1 MTRKAIAL
9 IVALGLLPATH
20 ARAQLSQVEREIVA
34 HIDAHSEEAFALLER
49 SVNINSGT
57 MNLEGVA
64 EVGRLYAAEFEALGM
79 ETSWIPMD
87 AVSRSGHLFAE
98 TRGGSGKTV
107 LLIGHLDTV
116 FEKDSPFQR
125 YERSDSIAKGPGVA
139 DMKGGNLV
147 ILMALQALNAVGA
160 LHDMN
165 VIVAFT
171 GDEEHTG
178 DPLEIDRRDLIEAG
192 SRSDVALGFEG
203 NVGGVR
209 KATVARRG
217 FIGWT
222 LEVTGTRA
230 HSSVIF
236 REDLGSGSIYEAA
249 RILTAFH
256 EELRGEQYLTFNPG
270 IILGGTAVE
279 YDAPENRGTA
289 FGKTNVIAERT
300 VVAGD
305 LRTISSEQGERA
317 KERMRAI
324 VERNL
329 PHTSATIRFRDSYPS
344 MPPTEGNRA
353 VLAELDRMSRDL
365 GYGPV
370 GEVDPGR
377 RGAADISF
385 VAAHVRE
392 GSLSGLG
399 PEGEGSHTVHET
411 LYLNT
416 VPVMAK
422 RAALLV
428 YRLTRE

>member
-1 MTRKAIAL
+1 MTRTAIAIIAVL
-9 IVALGLLPATH
+9 ALPATH
-20 ARAQLSQVEREIVA
+20 ARAQFSQVEREIVA
-34 HIDAHSEEAFALLER
+34 HIDAHAEEAFALLER

-57 MNLEGVA
+57 MNLDGVA

-79 ETSWIPMD
+79 ETTWIPMD

-147 ILMALQALNAVGA
+147 ILMALQALHAVGA

-305 LRTISSEQGERA
+305 LRTISAEQAERA
-317 KERMRAI
+317 KERMRAL

-344 MPPTEGNRA
+344 MPPTEGNYA
-353 VLAELDRMSRDL
+353 VLAELDRVSRDL
-365 GYGPV
+365 GHGPV

-392 GSLSGLG
+392 GSLAGLG

-428 YRLTRE
+428 YRLTQE

>member
-1 MTRKAIAL
+1 MTRTAIAIIAVL
-9 IVALGLLPATH
+9 ALTATQ
-20 ARAQLSQVEREIVA
+20 ARAQLSQVEQEIVA
-34 HIDAHSEEAFALLER
+34 HIDAHAEEAFALLER

-64 EVGRLYAAEFEALGM
+64 EVGRLYAAEFKALGM
-79 ETSWIPMD
+79 ETTWISME

-116 FEKDSPFQR
+116 FEKNSPFQR

-147 ILMALQALNAVGA
+147 ILMALQALNSVGA
-160 LHDMN
+160 LENAN

-178 DPLEIDRRDLIEAG
+178 DPLEIDRRDLIAAG

-344 MPPTEGNRA
+344 MPPTEGNYA
-353 VLAELDRMSRDL
+353 VMAELDRLSHDL
-365 GYGPV
+365 GHGPV

-392 GSLSGLG
+392 GSLAGLG

-428 YRLTRE
+428 YRLTQE

>member
-1 MTRKAIAL
+1 MTRTAIAIIAVL
-9 IVALGLLPATH
+9 ALAAGREAQ
-20 ARAQLSQVEREIVA
+20 AQLSPVEQRMVD
-34 HIDAHSEEAFALLER
+34 HIDARAEEAFALLER

-57 MNLEGVA
+57 MNLKGVA

-79 ETSWIPMD
+79 ETTWIPMD

-98 TRGGSGKTV
+98 TPGGSGKTV

-125 YERSDSIAKGPGVA
+125 YERGDSIAKGPGVA

-147 ILMALQALNAVGA
+147 ILMALEALHAVGA

-178 DPLEIDRRDLIEAG
+178 DPLEIDRRDLLEAG

-222 LEVTGTRA
+222 LDVTGTRA

-305 LRTISSEQGERA
+305 LRTISPEQAERA

-329 PHTSATIRFRDSYPS
+329 PHTSATIRFRDSYPP
-344 MPPTEGNRA
+344 MPPTEGNYA
-353 VLAELDRMSRDL
+353 VLVELDRVSRDL
-365 GYGPV
+365 GHGPV
-370 GEVDPGR
+370 GEVDPGQ

-392 GSLSGLG
+392 GSLAGLG

>member
-1 MTRKAIAL
+1 
-9 IVALGLLPATH
+9 
-20 ARAQLSQVEREIVA
+20 
-34 HIDAHSEEAFALLER
+34 
-49 SVNINSGT
+49 
-57 MNLEGVA
+57 
-64 EVGRLYAAEFEALGM
+64 
-79 ETSWIPMD
+79 
-87 AVSRSGHLFAE
+87 
-98 TRGGSGKTV
+98 
-107 LLIGHLDTV
+107 
-116 FEKDSPFQR
+116 
-125 YERSDSIAKGPGVA
+125 
-139 DMKGGNLV
+139 
-147 ILMALQALNAVGA
+147 
-160 LHDMN
+160 
-165 VIVAFT
+165 
-171 GDEEHTG
+171 
-178 DPLEIDRRDLIEAG
+178 
-192 SRSDVALGFEG
+192 
-203 NVGGVR
+203 VR

-344 MPPTEGNRA
+344 MPPTEGNYA
-353 VLAELDRMSRDL
+353 VLAELDRLSRDL
-365 GYGPV
+365 GHGPV

>member
-1 MTRKAIAL
+1 MTKKNIAL

-34 HIDAHSEEAFALLER
+34 HIDAHAEEAFALLER

>member
-1 MTRKAIAL
+1 MTRTAIAIIAVL
-9 IVALGLLPATH
+9 ALPATQ
-20 ARAQLSQVEREIVA
+20 ARAQLSQVEQEIVA
-34 HIDAHSEEAFALLER
+34 HIDAHAEEAFALLER

-57 MNLEGVA
+57 MNLDGVA

-79 ETSWIPMD
+79 ETTWIPMD

-147 ILMALQALNAVGA
+147 ILMALQALHAVGA

-192 SRSDVALGFEG
+192 SRSAVALGFEG

-305 LRTISSEQGERA
+305 LRTISAEQAKRA
-317 KERMRAI
+317 KERMRAL

-344 MPPTEGNRA
+344 MPPTEGNYA
-353 VLAELDRMSRDL
+353 VLAELDRVSRDL
-365 GYGPV
+365 GHGPV

-392 GSLSGLG
+392 GSLAGLG

-428 YRLTRE
+428 YRLTQD

>member
-1 MTRKAIAL
+1 VTRTAIAL

-34 HIDAHSEEAFALLER
+34 HIDAHAEEAFALLER

-79 ETSWIPMD
+79 ETTWIPMD

-160 LHDMN
+160 LENAN

-249 RILTAFH
+249 RILTAFR

-305 LRTISSEQGERA
+305 LRTISPEQGERA

-344 MPPTEGNRA
+344 MPPTKGNYA
-353 VLAELDRMSRDL
+353 VLAELDRLSRDL
-365 GYGPV
+365 GHGPV

-392 GSLSGLG
+392 GSLAGLG

-416 VPVMAK
+416 VPVMAQ

-428 YRLTRE
+428 YRLTQE

>member
-1 MTRKAIAL
+1 MTRTAIAIIAVL
-9 IVALGLLPATH
+9 ALPATQ
-20 ARAQLSQVEREIVA
+20 ARAQLSQVEQEIVA
-34 HIDAHSEEAFALLER
+34 HIDAHAEEAFALLER

-57 MNLEGVA
+57 MNLDGVA

-79 ETSWIPMD
+79 ETTWIPMD

-147 ILMALQALNAVGA
+147 ILMALQALNSVGA
-160 LHDMN
+160 LENAN

-178 DPLEIDRRDLIEAG
+178 DPLEIDRRDLIAAG

>member
-1 MTRKAIAL
+1 VTRIAIAVIAVL
-9 IVALGLLPATH
+9 ALPATD
-20 ARAQLSQVEREIVA
+20 ADAQLSPIEQEIVA
-34 HIDAHSEEAFALLER
+34 HVGANAEAAFALLER

-79 ETSWIPMD
+79 QTTWISMD

-125 YERSDSIAKGPGVA
+125 YERSDSIATGPGVA

-147 ILMALQALNAVGA
+147 ILMALQALHAAGA
-160 LHDMN
+160 LQSAN

-203 NVGGVR
+203 NVGGVQM
-209 KATVARRG
+209 ATVARRG
-217 FIGWT
+217 FTGWT

-236 REDLGSGSIYEAA
+236 REDLGSGSIYETA

-270 IILGGTAVE
+270 IILGGSAVE

-305 LRTISSEQGERA
+305 LRTISPEQTERA
-317 KERMRAI
+317 KERMREI
-324 VERNL
+324 VERSL
-329 PHTSATIRFRDSYPS
+329 PHTTATIRFRDSYPS
-344 MPPTEGNRA
+344 MPPTEGNRT

>member
-1 MTRKAIAL
+1 MTRTAIAIIAVL
-9 IVALGLLPATH
+9 ALPATQ

-34 HIDAHSEEAFALLER
+34 HIDAHAEEAFALLER

-57 MNLEGVA
+57 MNLDGVA

-79 ETSWIPMD
+79 ETTWIPMD

-147 ILMALQALNAVGA
+147 ILMALQALHAVGA

-192 SRSDVALGFEG
+192 SRSAVALGFEG

-305 LRTISSEQGERA
+305 LRTISAEQAERA
-317 KERMRAI
+317 KERMRAL

-344 MPPTEGNRA
+344 MPPTEGNYA
-353 VLAELDRMSRDL
+353 VLAELDRVSRDL
-365 GYGPV
+365 GHGPV

-392 GSLSGLG
+392 GSLAGLG
-399 PEGEGSHTVHET
+399 PEGEGSHTVHEM

-428 YRLTRE
+428 YRLTQE

>member
-1 MTRKAIAL
+1 MTRTAIAIIAVL
-9 IVALGLLPATH
+9 ALPATQ
-20 ARAQLSQVEREIVA
+20 ARAQLSQVEQEIVA
-34 HIDAHSEEAFALLER
+34 HIDAHAEEAFALLER

-57 MNLEGVA
+57 MNLDGVA

-79 ETSWIPMD
+79 ETTWIPMD

-147 ILMALQALNAVGA
+147 ILMALQALNSVGA
-160 LHDMN
+160 LENAN

-178 DPLEIDRRDLIEAG
+178 DPLEIDRRDLIAAG

-305 LRTISSEQGERA
+305 LRTISPEQGERA

>member
-1 MTRKAIAL
+1 MTRTATALIAL
-9 IVALGLLPATH
+9 LVLPA
-20 ARAQLSQVEREIVA
+20 AREAYAQLSPVEQEIVA
-34 HIDAHSEEAFALLER
+34 HIEANTEAAFALLER

-64 EVGRLYAAEFEALGM
+64 EVGRLYAAQLEALGM
-79 ETSWIPMD
+79 ETTWIPMD
-87 AVSRSGHLFAE
+87 AVNRSGHLFAE

-116 FEKDSPFQR
+116 FEKDSPFQH
-125 YERSDSIAKGPGVA
+125 YERSDSLAKGPGVA
-139 DMKGGNLV
+139 DMKGGNVV
-147 ILMALQALNAVGA
+147 ILMALQALHAVGA
-160 LHDMN
+160 LESAN

-178 DPLEIDRRDLIEAG
+178 DPLEIDRRDLIAAG
-192 SRSDVALGFEG
+192 SRSEVALGFEG
-203 NVGGVR
+203 NAGGLQM
-209 KATVARRG
+209 ATVARRG
-217 FIGWT
+217 FTGWT

-236 REDLGSGSIYEAA
+236 RENLGSGSIYEAA

-305 LRTISSEQGERA
+305 LRTISPEQTERA
-317 KERMRAI
+317 KGRMREI
-324 VERNL
+324 VERSL

-344 MPPTEGNRA
+344 MPPTDGNRA
-353 VLAELDRMSRDL
+353 VLAELDRLSRDL

-370 GEVDPGR
+370 GEFDPGR

-392 GSLSGLG
+392 GSLAGLG
-399 PEGEGSHTVHET
+399 PEGEGSHTMHET
-411 LYLNT
+411 LNLNT

>member
-1 MTRKAIAL
+1 
-9 IVALGLLPATH
+9 
-20 ARAQLSQVEREIVA
+20 
-34 HIDAHSEEAFALLER
+34 
-49 SVNINSGT
+49 
-57 MNLEGVA
+57 
-64 EVGRLYAAEFEALGM
+64 
-79 ETSWIPMD
+79 
-87 AVSRSGHLFAE
+87 
-98 TRGGSGKTV
+98 
-107 LLIGHLDTV
+107 V

-125 YERSDSIAKGPGVA
+125 YERRDSIAHGPGVA

-147 ILMALQALNAVGA
+147 ILLALQALHHVGA
-160 LHDMN
+160 LEDAN
-165 VIVAFT
+165 VSVAFT

-178 DPLEIDRRDLIEAG
+178 DPLDIDRRDLIAAG

-203 NVGGVR
+203 NVGGLR

-217 FIGWT
+217 FVGWT

-236 REDLGSGSIYEAA
+236 REDLGSGSIFEAA
-249 RILTAFH
+249 RILSAFH
-256 EELRGEQYLTFNPG
+256 EELRGEQYLTFSPG

-289 FGKTNVIAERT
+289 FGKTNVIPERT

-305 LRTISSEQGERA
+305 LRAISPEQAEGT
-317 KERMRAI
+317 KQRMRAI
-324 VERNL
+324 VERHL
-329 PHTSATIRFRDSYPS
+329 PGTSATIRFRDSYPP
-344 MPPTEGNRA
+344 MPPTEGNYA
-353 VLAELDRMSRDL
+353 VLARLDGVSRDL

-370 GEVDPGR
+370 GEVDPGS

-392 GSLSGLG
+392 GALSGLG
-399 PEGEGSHTVHET
+399 PEGDGAHTVHET
-411 LYLNT
+411 LNLNT
-416 VPVMAK
+416 VPIMAQ

>member
-1 MTRKAIAL
+1 MTRIAIAVIAVL
-9 IVALGLLPATH
+9 ALSATD
-20 ARAQLSQVEREIVA
+20 ADAQLSPIEQEIVA
-34 HIDAHSEEAFALLER
+34 HVEANAEAAFALLER

-79 ETSWIPMD
+79 QTTWIPMD
-87 AVSRSGHLFAE
+87 AVNRSGHLFAE

-125 YERSDSIAKGPGVA
+125 YDRSDSIATGPGVA

-147 ILMALQALNAVGA
+147 ILMALQALHAAGA
-160 LHDMN
+160 LESAN

-178 DPLEIDRRDLIEAG
+178 DPLEIDRRDLIAAG

-203 NVGGVR
+203 NVGGVQM
-209 KATVARRG
+209 ATVARRG
-217 FIGWT
+217 FTGWT

-230 HSSVIF
+230 HSSAIF
-236 REDLGSGSIYEAA
+236 REDLGSGSIYESA

-256 EELRGEQYLTFNPG
+256 QELRGEQYLTFNPG
-270 IILGGTAVE
+270 IILGGSAVE

-305 LRTISSEQGERA
+305 LRTISPEQTERA
-317 KERMRAI
+317 KERMREI
-324 VERNL
+324 VERSL
-329 PHTSATIRFRDSYPS
+329 PHTTATIRFRDSYPS